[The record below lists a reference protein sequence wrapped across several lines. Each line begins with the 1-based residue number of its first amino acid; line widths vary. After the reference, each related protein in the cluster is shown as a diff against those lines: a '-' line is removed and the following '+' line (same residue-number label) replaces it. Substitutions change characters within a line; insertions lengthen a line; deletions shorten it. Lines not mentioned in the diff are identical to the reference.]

1 MKGKK
6 RIAILALSLAF
17 VGIAT
22 SCGNNDDYIYAVT
35 RNTTP
40 VKDENAVIVEDTD
53 RTELKS
59 IVLDTSNVRKVFYIG
74 EEFNYDGLVVNRSL
88 AVIDTDN
95 KTKGLISKPTK
106 NFTVDYSEVDMST
119 VGTYKVKVTH
129 RLSNRV
135 LTQSYNVSVKP
146 SVFESTPG
154 LTFNAGLDVSFND
167 GEKIKNYLLHDKYVK
182 KYKDDYDHD
191 FNLYSLLNGLSI
203 KLHKWTSDGNTA
215 TEARVVSL
223 TPDQVTIDTGSVDI
237 DTVGTYIVK
246 VTYESDDIVIDGVN
260 YSNDASAFLIIDVE
274 DPVQSIWV
282 EGDKKEFEQTLGDI
296 DFSEAG
302 WIVHVETAVEGEHTE
317 PLTYDKYNVS
327 TPDMLDTTNTQKVTI
342 SLKDNPDIQTK
353 KNVKIIQSETQDLKS
368 YYSLTP
374 SINEIDDD
382 SKPTVITIGGSDFI
396 YGPLPKEFKSVP
408 SYNDASYYAS
418 GATYTGGR
426 SDPFGSISFPIRIS
440 IKGSSQA
447 FKIVM
452 DKPGDIVVFF
462 APTGDVESDLGMYT
476 LNDKGAYEQVMS
488 CTSLGQKQKI
498 TNGLYHIET
507 AGTYY
512 FYAPNDGV
520 YVHGFLIAKNK

>member
-6 RIAILALSLAF
+6 RIGILALSLAF
-17 VGIAT
+17 VGVAT
-22 SCGNNDDYIYAVT
+22 SCGSYAIT

-40 VKDENAVIVEDTD
+40 AKEEDAVVVEDTD

-59 IVLDTSNVRKVFYIG
+59 IVLDTSNVRKTFYIG

-88 AVIDTDN
+88 AVYSESGTN
-95 KTKGLISKPTK
+95 KGLVNMPTK
-106 NFTVDYSEVDMST
+106 DFTVDYSEVDMTT
-119 VGTYKVKVTH
+119 VGTYKVTVTH
-129 RLSNRV
+129 RLSNRI

-154 LTFNAGLDVSFND
+154 LTFNAGLDVSFED
-167 GEKIKNYLLHDKYVK
+167 GKKIKEYLLHDTYVE

-203 KLHKWTSDGNTA
+203 KLHKWTSTGDTA
-215 TEARVVSL
+215 TETRVVSL
-223 TPDQVTIDTGSVDI
+223 TPDQVTIDSSSVDI
-237 DTVGTYIVK
+237 DSVGTYVIK
-246 VTYESDDIVIDGVN
+246 VTYEADDIVIDGVN
-260 YSNDASAFLIIDVE
+260 YSNDASAFLIIEVE

-282 EGDKKEFEQTLGDI
+282 EGSKTEFEQTLGDL

-302 WIVHVETAVEGEHTE
+302 WVVHVETAVEGEHEE
-317 PLTYDKYNVS
+317 PLTYDKYSVS
-327 TPDMLDTTNTQKVTI
+327 SPDMLDTTSTQKVTI
-342 SLKDNPDIQTK
+342 SLNENPDIQYK
-353 KNVKIIQSETQDLKS
+353 KNVKIIKSETQDLKS

-374 SINEIDDD
+374 SIDEIDGD
-382 SKPTVITIGGSDFI
+382 SKPTVITIGESDYI

-408 SYNDASYYAS
+408 SYNDASYYTS

-426 SDPFGSISFPIRIS
+426 SDSFGSLAFPIRIS
-440 IKGSSQA
+440 IKGSAQA

-476 LNDKGAYEQVMS
+476 LNDKGAYEQVMA

-498 TNGLYHIET
+498 INGIYHVEE

-512 FYAPNDGV
+512 FYAPSDGV